1 MGMYIF
7 IGLPVRF
14 HISCHKIVADQV
26 RTPAHPMH
34 LLSLK
39 NFCYPSK
46 IYEHLVESKD
56 ALTKQQSQVSTNI
69 RNERVEVINY
79 ILKNYLIMIRFTKS

>member
-1 MGMYIF
+1 M
-7 IGLPVRF
+7 L
-14 HISCHKIVADQV
+14 
-26 RTPAHPMH
+26 MH

-69 RNERVEVINY
+69 RNESVEVIYY
-79 ILKNYLIMIRFTKS
+79 ILKDSIIIIRFIQT